1 MRKVTYQFRKG
12 LITFLPKEESAL
24 RELKNWHPITLLN
37 VDYKIASKAIAKRI
51 EPMLPHLIHADQ
63 TGFIKGRYI
72 GENIRLI
79 NGLMEQTNSTK
90 PRVCCLH

>member
-1 MRKVTYQFRKG
+1 M
-12 LITFLPKEESAL
+12 ITLLPKKEL
-24 RELKNWHPITLLN
+24 PLIELKNWRPITGTLLN
-37 VDYKIASKAIAKRI
+37 VDYKIASKAIARRI

-79 NGLMEQTNSTK
+79 KDLMEQTNATK
-90 PRVCCLH
+90 IPGVLLALERYSEMG